1 MSTFSHL
8 CACKGLDEPD
18 ITPVEYA
25 RLNGLSRNHLTDLS
39 SSTILGPI
47 QESVNTGIINDSRL
61 EQLRFPEDCH
71 IYERLTVSKD
81 GAQLLAWAMHL
92 ESRDFIEDIMPSM
105 QSRSKF
111 KVMRVD
117 LPLLRSDHETD
128 IREFAR
134 REAFEPKL
142 KDVRLPLE
150 NLNIARNEGLEFS
163 HYFWKLGKGIVE
175 DIKKER
181 IIVTRQ
187 SLEYIQRSIRPDW
200 TDIDEKELWKGMRTY
215 AKVSDYGS
223 LHF

>member
-1 MSTFSHL
+1 MSNFSNL

-39 SSTILGPI
+39 SSTILGQI
-47 QESVNTGIINDSRL
+47 QESINTGIINDSRL

-71 IYERLTVSKD
+71 VYERLTVSKD

-105 QSRSKF
+105 QSRSEF

-134 REAFEPKL
+134 RKALEPKL

-163 HYFWKLGKGIVE
+163 PYFWNLGKEIVE
-175 DIKKER
+175 DTKTER
-181 IIVTRQ
+181 IIITRE
-187 SLEYIQRSIRPDW
+187 SLEYIQRSIQPDW
-200 TDIDEKELWKGMRTY
+200 TEMDEKELWKGMRTF
-215 AKVSDYGS
+215 AKVSDHS
-223 LHF
+223 FLQF